1 MMMNKKDQDEE
12 TGMSKDDFVRFLRI
26 RRMLCVCIY
35 KIKGFFSSL
44 KAKCGWYQEQDTC
57 LITLLAV

>member
-26 RRMLCVCIY
+26 RRMIWVCIC
-35 KIKGFFSSL
+35 KIKRFFSSL
-44 KAKCGWYQEQDTC
+44 KATYG
-57 LITLLAV
+57 